1 MQLVVC
7 CEMPSITHVVD
18 LSCHDCWHSV
28 LIAALVCLESLMAVL
43 LVAQVKHS
51 VIVHIVSGSGINCW
65 TRFLFIGFVYMSE
78 NTYVCI
84 VRLCEVV
91 LEDDNDV

>member
-1 MQLVVC
+1 
-7 CEMPSITHVVD
+7 
-18 LSCHDCWHSV
+18 
-28 LIAALVCLESLMAVL
+28 MAVL